1 MKNHNIYIYLGI
13 LFNSSFL
20 FLNRFNT
27 VPDFIKGIFVGLGIG
42 LMIIGLYSKNH
53 DLSKFKTFKH
63 DLFNKVLGQ

>member
-27 VPDFIKGIFVGLGIG
+27 IPDFIKGLFVGLGIG
-42 LMIIGLYSKNH
+42 LMIIGLYSKHHN
-53 DLSKFKTFKH
+53 LSKSKIFKH
-63 DLFNKVLGQ
+63 DLFNKIFEQ